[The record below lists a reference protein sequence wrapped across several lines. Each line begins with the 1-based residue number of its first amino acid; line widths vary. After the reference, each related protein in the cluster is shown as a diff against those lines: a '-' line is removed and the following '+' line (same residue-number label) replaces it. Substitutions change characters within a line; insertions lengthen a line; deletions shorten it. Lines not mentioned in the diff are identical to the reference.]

1 MNPKSIALFLMASML
16 FLASAYAYDPTIYLT
31 AERHVLNK
39 GEILGTIVEINHENI
54 DYYVVKINVGD
65 KLAGLIPLKK
75 DKQEIVT
82 GKTTTKQLFQV
93 TEFLIKYKDYLDSL
107 KESSTPWYISNY
119 TVMSN
124 LTVFLDEKYDNLT
137 LVETTIKS
145 SESKALT
152 EQLKSSTSNLK
163 NKTLEV
169 SSMLKDAADS
179 ESAFINKPKT
189 GGEQEL
195 VDSLT
200 YVFDAILELDS
211 LILDY
216 KVSLNKLKGLIAS
229 DDLDLSTKQSLTATL
244 KFPQDLS
251 IIGNWAS
258 YTPQLKSGISSLLSE
273 SIKEADNVSKNLDL
287 RLKMEI
293 AYSEIYAD
301 DAKLKKDIGEDYSTL
316 SKSAN
321 LILSKDYYDKWK
333 NQELAKKFK
342 ASWDKVNIYYGKMQ
356 YDDAIKSAKE
366 AKQQAISI
374 VAEGYLVIE
383 PKPQPNYTLL
393 IEGLAA
399 LLVLVAILYAV
410 RNRKKFSGFLNKD
423 EEDDVQVYNFK

>member
-1 MNPKSIALFLMASML
+1 
-16 FLASAYAYDPTIYLT
+16 
-31 AERHVLNK
+31 
-39 GEILGTIVEINHENI
+39 
-54 DYYVVKINVGD
+54 
-65 KLAGLIPLKK
+65 
-75 DKQEIVT
+75 
-82 GKTTTKQLFQV
+82 
-93 TEFLIKYKDYLDSL
+93 
-107 KESSTPWYISNY
+107 
-119 TVMSN
+119 
-124 LTVFLDEKYDNLT
+124 
-137 LVETTIKS
+137 
-145 SESKALT
+145 
-152 EQLKSSTSNLK
+152 
-163 NKTLEV
+163 
-169 SSMLKDAADS
+169 
-179 ESAFINKPKT
+179 
-189 GGEQEL
+189 
-195 VDSLT
+195 
-200 YVFDAILELDS
+200 
-211 LILDY
+211 
-216 KVSLNKLKGLIAS
+216 
-229 DDLDLSTKQSLTATL
+229 
-244 KFPQDLS
+244 
-251 IIGNWAS
+251 
-258 YTPQLKSGISSLLSE
+258 LSE